1 MLIEKGKKIV
11 SNQRQSYEVLI
22 EISKSVPKGVV
33 LTELIFKN
41 QDEFTLSGESKKD
54 SGIIK
59 LIDNLNNSESILKA
73 TLNTMGV
80 REAGEVSKK
89 VKIFNIS
96 LKIKLETTK
105 ETETVE
111 G

>member
-1 MLIEKGKKIV
+1 ML
-11 SNQRQSYEVLI
+11 
-22 EISKSVPKGVV
+22 VV
-33 LTELIFKN
+33 YSELIFKN

-80 REAGEVSKK
+80 REAGEVSKQ

-96 LKIKLETTK
+96 LKIKLERSK

>member
-1 MLIEKGKKIV
+1 MAKGYWV
-11 SNQRQSYEVLI
+11 ACVNV
-22 EISKSVPKGVV
+22 
-33 LTELIFKN
+33 KN

-80 REAGEVSKK
+80 REAGEASKQ

-96 LKIKLETTK
+96 LKINLETTK